1 MHGLVAHKN
10 LFFVLLFI
18 TILFSVNEVYAVT
31 IDSVKRTSPAEP
43 TTNAASVDYAVI
55 FSEAV
60 TGLTASKFTVPVT
73 GISGAGVTS
82 VNGSG
87 TTWTA
92 TVGTGSGDGTLGLT
106 MENSTGVTDTAGN
119 PVANLPFD
127 GEIYTI
133 DKTAPTVA
141 IGSTAANPT
150 SVSPLP
156 VTVTFSEAVTGF
168 TAEDIAVGNG
178 TAGAFA
184 GSGAT
189 YSFNVTPTANGP
201 VTVDIAAGAALDA
214 AGNGNSAAVQ
224 FSRNYDNTTPTV
236 TIGSMAADPTN
247 VSPIPVTVTF
257 SEAVTGFAAEDIV
270 VGNGTAGAFAGSG
283 ATYTFN
289 VTPTATGPVT
299 VDIAAG
305 AAQDAAGNGNSAAV
319 QFSRNYDN
327 SAPTVTIGSAAANP
341 TNVSPIPVTVTFSEA
356 VSGFAAED
364 IAVGNGTAASFAG
377 SGATYTFNVIP
388 TANGPVTVDI
398 AAGVAQDAAG
408 NGNSAAVQFSRNYDN
423 SAPTVTIGSTAANPT
438 NVSPIPV
445 TVIFSE
451 AVSGFTAEDI
461 VVGNGTAG
469 SFAGS
474 GATYTFNVTPTAN
487 GAVTVDVAAGV
498 AQDAAGNGNSAA
510 SQFTRNYDNTTPTV
524 TISSTAA
531 NPTNVSPIPVTVTF
545 SEAVTGFTA
554 GDIVIGNGTAGS
566 FSGSGATYTFS
577 VIPTANGAMTVAIA
591 AGVAQ
596 DAAGNGN
603 SAAVQFSRNYDNTVP
618 TVTIGSTAANP
629 TRVSPIP
636 VTVTFSE
643 AVTGFAAEDI
653 VVGNGT
659 VTSGS
664 FTGSGATY
672 TFSVTPTAN
681 GAVTVDVAVGV
692 AQDAAGNGNS
702 ASSRLSRIY
711 DNTAPTMDA
720 AASYVNSTH
729 VDVTFSEGVIG
740 ADVAANYTA
749 PGLTITAAVSQGG
762 TTYRLTTSLQG
773 IGTTY
778 NITANNISDPAGNAL
793 SSSDKTATFTRTSA
807 SNSAPTTPTLKAPLG
822 TINNKEETTL
832 TPTLEVNNSTDVDLD
847 PLRYTFE
854 IDTVNTFDSPN
865 KKTSSLVP
873 SGAGTTSWTIPS
885 SSPLVDNTT
894 WSWRVTA
901 TDGDKSS
908 FPSQTGSFFVNTVND
923 APAGLAVS
931 SPTNDPKTE
940 VTDLQPPLTVTNAT
954 DLDNDTLTYEFEV
967 ATDGSFTNVVAKAI
981 TGVAQGTS
989 GTTTWKVSPAL
1000 NDNTQYHWRSRAKD
1014 QHGLPDSS
1022 YSGWVTAT
1030 FFTNTSNDAP
1040 SAPTVNAPLN
1050 NNEISTTLTPT
1061 LTINN
1066 STDPDRD
1073 PLTYTF
1079 EIDTDNKFNSP
1090 NKQTSPVIAEDAGT
1104 TTTSWTPATL
1114 SDNTIWYWRVKV
1126 TDIHNAEAWMS
1137 TGPDKN
1143 YSTFFINQFNEAP
1156 NPPTL
1161 VDPPNNGEVVT
1172 RTPTLTVQ
1180 ATDIDNDKLTY
1191 DFELYTDSNL
1201 TNRIPGARGQQASWR
1216 VTVSLDDNT
1225 RYWWRAMSIDEHGAD
1240 SGVWSAVG
1248 SFFVNSNG
1256 NDPPKI
1262 WEVKVTGP
1270 NPISTMTGNTV
1281 NITWLDEDPDSNST
1295 VTLYYSNNN
1304 GVNDGTPIVTD
1315 IREDDPANSYTWDT
1329 STIPDGTYYIYAGI
1343 VDESNV
1349 PVYAYSAEPLVKD
1362 RTPPVAPVVSSPG
1375 GALTGNPKP
1384 TWNWSSGGGDGSG
1397 NYRYQIDN
1405 GNLVETTATTYIPDS
1420 ILVDVIHTLSVQERD
1435 TAGNWSDNGSFAI
1448 EVDTVAPTATLS
1460 GAPTGE
1466 TQTTSATL
1474 TIGGDGVVA
1483 YKFKHIYD
1491 NSVATDYADE
1501 RPVSVPISLPPLGE
1515 GGHTIA
1521 VIGRD
1526 SAGNWQVDGTP
1537 VSWIVDTIPPRA
1549 VIKGAQPDPTN
1560 TTNANLAIGGDGVVA
1575 YRYKLDDGA
1584 YSDEKP
1590 IADAIILASLAEGT
1604 HTVAVIGRDSAGNWQ
1619 AETNPTTIG
1628 WLVDLTP
1635 PILGVSALSD
1645 GTNTNKA
1652 EQNIA
1657 GNVSDANLVKS
1668 LVLNVTGASVG
1679 SYSLT
1684 VDGNGA
1690 FSHLLTLSTGANVIT
1705 VTATDMAGNQK
1716 IDTRTINY
1724 DSKGPQITIETP
1736 VDNIKTNQPAV
1747 EVKVGTNELSTFV
1760 IVAYDGSQTET
1771 SRMSASEPATSF
1783 TVTMNL
1789 VYGINTIEV
1798 TATDATGNPTSDK
1811 RTVIYDNQK
1820 PTLAVTNPAQDIRTD
1835 LTIMTLKGVVS
1846 DTLSAVTVTVAQ
1858 LTQDGTAEV
1867 LKPPPTLT
1875 DGETGQTF
1883 EQSITFT
1890 GNRVYRFVVTATD
1903 EAGNETSVQRN
1914 IVYAKPS
1921 RGDLNGDRNVDI
1933 LDALTA
1939 LQISTGLVAQTD
1951 TALIN
1956 GDVAPLVNGKSV
1968 PDGRIDVG
1976 DAVIILKVVVNLITL

>member
-18 TILFSVNEVYAVT
+18 TILLSVNEVYALT

-43 TTNAASVDYAVI
+43 TTNAASVDYTVI

-60 TGLTASKFTVPVT
+60 TGLTASNFTVPVT

-82 VNGSG
+82 VTGSG

-92 TVGTGSGDGTLGLT
+92 TVGTGSGDGTLGFT
-106 MENSTGVTDTAGN
+106 MENSTGVTDTVGN
-119 PVANLPFD
+119 AVANLPFD

-133 DKTAPTVA
+133 DKTVPTVT

-168 TAEDIAVGNG
+168 TAEDIVVGNG

-189 YSFNVTPTANGP
+189 YTFNVTPTANGPVTVDIAAGAALDAAGNGNSAAVQFSRNYDNSAPTVTIGSTAADPTRVSPIPVTVTFSEAVTGFAAEDIVVGNGTAGAFAGSGATYTFNVTPTANGP

-299 VDIAAG
+299 VDIASG
-305 AAQDAAGNGNSAAV
+305 AAQDAAGNGNSAAS
-319 QFSRNYDN
+319 QLSRNYDN
-327 SAPTVTIGSAAANP
+327 TV
-341 TNVSPIPVTVTFSEA
+341 
-356 VSGFAAED
+356 
-364 IAVGNGTAASFAG
+364 
-377 SGATYTFNVIP
+377 
-388 TANGPVTVDI
+388 
-398 AAGVAQDAAG
+398 
-408 NGNSAAVQFSRNYDN
+408 
-423 SAPTVTIGSTAANPT
+423 PTVTIGSTAANPT
-438 NVSPIPV
+438 NVSPI
-445 TVIFSE
+445 T
-451 AVSGFTAEDI
+451 
-461 VVGNGTAG
+461 
-469 SFAGS
+469 
-474 GATYTFNVTPTAN
+474 
-487 GAVTVDVAAGV
+487 
-498 AQDAAGNGNSAA
+498 
-510 SQFTRNYDNTTPTV
+510 
-524 TISSTAA
+524 
-531 NPTNVSPIPVTVTF
+531 VTVTF
-545 SEAVTGFTA
+545 SEAVTGFAA
-554 GDIVIGNGTAGS
+554 GDITVGNGTVTSGS
-566 FSGSGATYTFS
+566 FTGSGATYTFS

-643 AVTGFAAEDI
+643 AVIGFAAGDI
-653 VVGNGT
+653 TVGNGT

-664 FTGSGATY
+664 FAGSGATY

-702 ASSRLSRIY
+702 ASSRFSRIY

-762 TTYRLTTSLQG
+762 ATYRLTTSLQG

-807 SNSAPTTPTLKAPLG
+807 SNSAPTTPTLNAPPNG
-822 TINNKEETTL
+822 TFNVNEVNTL
-832 TPTLEVNNSTDVDLD
+832 TPTLAVNNSTDVDLD
-847 PLRYTFE
+847 PLSYTFVV
-854 IDTVNTFDSPN
+854 DTVNTFDSPN
-865 KKTSSLVP
+865 KKTSTLVP

-894 WSWRVTA
+894 WYWRVTA
-901 TDGDKSS
+901 TDGNKGSS
-908 FPSQTGSFFVNTVND
+908 PSQTGSFFVNTVND

-940 VTDLQPPLTVTNAT
+940 VTDLQPLLTVTNAT

-967 ATDGSFTNVVAKAI
+967 ATDGSFTNVVAKAV
-981 TGVAQGTS
+981 TGVAQGTA

-1156 NPPTL
+1156 TVPVVTSPAE
-1161 VDPPNNGEVVT
+1161 NGEVDSLN
-1172 RTPTLTVQ
+1172 PILTVN
-1180 ATDIDNDKLTY
+1180 ATDIDQDPLTY
-1191 DFELYTDSNL
+1191 DFEVYSDISLNSSARVARATDQGPN
-1201 TNRIPGARGQQASWR
+1201 W
-1216 VTVSLDDNT
+1216 TVVANPPLVDNT
-1225 RYWWRAMSIDEHGAD
+1225 RYYWIVSAKDVHGVYSGWMAASSFIVKNKGDNNLPPSIEITSPGA
-1240 SGVWSAVG
+1240 AE
-1248 SFFVNSNG
+1248 
-1256 NDPPKI
+1256 P
-1262 WEVKVTGP
+1262 VTNAKTFTIGW
-1270 NPISTMTGNTV
+1270 NAA
-1281 NITWLDEDPDSNST
+1281 DPDSPAFI
-1295 VTLYYSNNN
+1295 TLYY
-1304 GVNDGTPIVTD
+1304 GNDTSGNDLKQIVSG
-1315 IREDDPANSYTWDT
+1315 ISKDDTVKSFNWDT
-1329 STIPDGTYYIYAGI
+1329 SLLSDGPYYVYGKIEDGKSTIYAH
-1343 VDESNV
+1343 
-1349 PVYAYSAEPLVKD
+1349 SAGPLVID
-1362 RTPPVAPVVSSPG
+1362 RTPPNVPVVSGPTLTNSP
-1375 GALTGNPKP
+1375 TP
-1384 TWNWSSGGGDGSG
+1384 TWSWSSGGGGG
-1397 NYRYQIDN
+1397 NGTYRYKL
-1405 GNLVETTATTYIPDS
+1405 GNNDLTTGATETAGLTFVPGAA
-1420 ILVDVIHTLSVQERD
+1420 LGEGNHTLYVQERD
-1435 TAGNWSDNGSFAI
+1435 LAGNWSDNGSFAI

-1466 TQTTSATL
+1466 TQATSATL
-1474 TIGGDGVVA
+1474 TVGGDGVVA
-1483 YKFKHIYD
+1483 YKFQHRYNQGI
-1491 NSVATDYADE
+1491 VADYADE
-1501 RPVSVPISLPPLGE
+1501 TPVSVPISRSTLGE

-1526 SAGNWQVDGTP
+1526 SAGNWQASETTT
-1537 VSWIVDTIPPRA
+1537 SWIVDTIPPMA
-1549 VIKGAQPDPTN
+1549 VIKDAPPDPNNRTN
-1560 TTNANLAIGGDGVVA
+1560 VNLTVGGDGVVA

-1584 YSDEKP
+1584 YSAETP
-1590 IADAIILASLAEGT
+1590 IATMINLASLAEGT

-1619 AETNPTTIG
+1619 AEANAKIIG
-1628 WLVDLTP
+1628 WMADLTVP
-1635 PILGVSALSD
+1635 ALSVSTLPD
-1645 GTNTNKA
+1645 GSFTSKA
-1652 EQNIA
+1652 ELNIT
-1657 GNVSDANLVKS
+1657 GSVTDANLVRS
-1668 LVLNVTGASVG
+1668 LVLNFTADGVVG
-1679 SYSLT
+1679 SDNLT
-1684 VDGNGA
+1684 VDANDA
-1690 FSHLLTLSTGANVIT
+1690 FNYLLTLSAGVNVIT
-1705 VTATDMAGNQK
+1705 ITATDMAGNQM
-1716 IDTRTINY
+1716 IDTRTITY
-1724 DSKGPQITIETP
+1724 DSSGPQITISAP
-1736 VDNIKTNQPAV
+1736 ADNIKTGKPTV
-1747 EVKVGTNELSTFV
+1747 DVKVGTDEPA
-1760 IVAYDGSQTET
+1760 IVEIVVYDGSQTEL
-1771 SRMSASEPATSF
+1771 SRKSSSVPDKSFAATLD
-1783 TVTMNL
+1783 L
-1789 VYGINTIEV
+1789 VYNINTLVV
-1798 TATDATGNPTSDK
+1798 TATDATGNKSSDK

-1820 PTLAVTNPAQDIRTD
+1820 PTLAITDPAQDIRTD
-1835 LTIMTLKGVVS
+1835 LSIMTLKGVVS
-1846 DTLSAVTVTVAQ
+1846 DTLGAVTVTVAQ
-1858 LTQDGTAEV
+1858 LTQDGNAEV
-1867 LKPPPTLT
+1867 LNPPPTLT
-1875 DGETGQTF
+1875 DSETGQTF

-1903 EAGNETSVQRN
+1903 EVGNETSVQRN

-1951 TALIN
+1951 IALIN

>member
-18 TILFSVNEVYAVT
+18 TILFSVNEVYALT
-31 IDSVKRTSPAEP
+31 IASVKRTSPAEA
-43 TTNAASVDYAVI
+43 TTNAANVDYTVI

-60 TGLTASKFTVPVT
+60 TGLTAGNFTVPVT

-82 VNGSG
+82 VTGSG

-106 MENSTGVTDTAGN
+106 MDNSTGVTDTVGN
-119 PVANLPFD
+119 AVANLPFD

-141 IGSTAANPT
+141 IGSTAADPT
-150 SVSPLP
+150 SASPIS

-168 TAEDIAVGNG
+168 TAEDIVVGNG
-178 TAGAFA
+178 TAGSFA

-189 YSFNVTPTANGP
+189 YTFNVIPTANGP
-201 VTVDIAAGAALDA
+201 VTVDIAAGAAQDA

-224 FSRNYDNTTPTV
+224 FSRNYDNTAPTV
-236 TIGSMAADPTN
+236 TISSTAADPTN

-270 VGNGTAGAFAGSG
+270 VGNGTAG
-283 ATYTFN
+283 
-289 VTPTATGPVT
+289 
-299 VDIAAG
+299 
-305 AAQDAAGNGNSAAV
+305 
-319 QFSRNYDN
+319 
-327 SAPTVTIGSAAANP
+327 
-341 TNVSPIPVTVTFSEA
+341 
-356 VSGFAAED
+356 
-364 IAVGNGTAASFAG
+364 SFAG
-377 SGATYTFNVIP
+377 SGAIYTFNVTP

-398 AAGVAQDAAG
+398 AAGAALDAAG
-408 NGNSAAVQFSRNYDN
+408 NGNSAAVQLSRNYDN
-423 SAPTVTIGSTAANPT
+423 TA
-438 NVSPIPV
+438 
-445 TVIFSE
+445 
-451 AVSGFTAEDI
+451 
-461 VVGNGTAG
+461 
-469 SFAGS
+469 
-474 GATYTFNVTPTAN
+474 
-487 GAVTVDVAAGV
+487 
-498 AQDAAGNGNSAA
+498 
-510 SQFTRNYDNTTPTV
+510 PTV

-531 NPTNVSPIPVTVTF
+531 DPTNVSPIPVTVTF

-577 VIPTANGAMTVAIA
+577 VTPTANGAVTVAIAAGVAQDAAGNGNSVAVQFSRNYDNTAPTVTISSTAANPTNVSPIPVTVTFSEAVTGFTVSDIVVGNGTAGSFSGSGDTYTFSVTPTANGAMTVAIA

-643 AVTGFAAEDI
+643 AVTGFAAGDI
-653 VVGNGT
+653 TVGNGT

-702 ASSRLSRIY
+702 ASSRFSRIY

-729 VDVTFSEGVIG
+729 VDVTFSEGVVD
-740 ADVAANYTA
+740 ADVAANYTS

-762 TTYRLTTSLQG
+762 ATYRLTTSLQG

-778 NITANNISDPAGNAL
+778 TITANNISDPAGNAL

-847 PLRYTFE
+847 PLRYTFVV
-854 IDTVNTFDSPN
+854 DTVDTFDSPN

-873 SGAGTTSWTIPS
+873 AGAGTTTWTIPS

-894 WSWRVTA
+894 WYWRVTA

-908 FPSQTGSFFVNTVND
+908 PTSQTGSFFVNTVND

-940 VTDLQPPLTVTNAT
+940 VTDLQPLLTVTNAT
-954 DLDNDTLTYEFEV
+954 DLDKDTLTYEFEV
-967 ATDGSFTNVVAKAI
+967 ATDIGFANVVARPV
-981 TGVAQGTS
+981 TGVAQGTA
-989 GTTTWKVSPAL
+989 GTTTWKVAPAL
-1000 NDNTQYHWRSRAKD
+1000 SDNTQYYWRSRAKD

-1022 YSGWVTAT
+1022 NIGWVTAT
-1030 FFTNTSNDAP
+1030 FFTNTSNDTP
-1040 SAPTVNAPLN
+1040 TAPTVNAPLN
-1050 NNEISTTLTPT
+1050 NNEISTTFTPT

-1079 EIDTDNKFNSP
+1079 EIDTVNTFSSP
-1090 NKQTSPVIAEDAGT
+1090 NKQTSPVIAEVAGT
-1104 TTTSWTPATL
+1104 TTTSWTPTAL
-1114 SDNTIWYWRVKV
+1114 SDNTIWYWQVKV
-1126 TDIHNAEAWMS
+1126 TDIHNAEALMS

-1161 VDPPNNGEVVT
+1161 VDPPDNGEVVT
-1172 RTPTLTVQ
+1172 RTPILTVK
-1180 ATDIDNDKLTY
+1180 ATDIDNDTLTY
-1191 DFELYTDSNL
+1191 DFELYSDGNL
-1201 TNRIPGARGQQASWR
+1201 TSRISGARGQQASWR
-1216 VTVSLDDNT
+1216 VTVTLDDNT

-1248 SFFVNSNG
+1248 AFFVNSNG

-1270 NPISTMTGNTV
+1270 NPISTVTGNTV

-1295 VTLYYSNNN
+1295 VTLYYGNNN
-1304 GVNDGTPIVTD
+1304 GGNDGTQIVTG
-1315 IREDDPANSYTWDT
+1315 IKEDDPANSYTWDT

-1349 PVYAYSAEPLVKD
+1349 PVYAYSAEPLVID
-1362 RTPPVAPVVSSPG
+1362 RTPPVAPVVSGPTLTNSP
-1375 GALTGNPKP
+1375 TP
-1384 TWNWSSGGGDGSG
+1384 TWSWSSGGGGGDGTFR
-1397 NYRYQIDN
+1397 YRLDN
-1405 GNLVETTATTYIPDS
+1405 SDLTTGATETANLSFTPGAALSEKG
-1420 ILVDVIHTLSVQERD
+1420 HTLYVQERD
-1435 TAGNWSDNGSFAI
+1435 VAGNWSDSGSFAI

-1460 GAPTGE
+1460 DVPTGE
-1466 TQTTSATL
+1466 TQATSATL
-1474 TIGGDGVVA
+1474 TVGGDGVVA
-1483 YKFKHIYD
+1483 YKFQHRYNQGI
-1491 NSVATDYADE
+1491 VADYADE
-1501 RPVSVPISLPPLGE
+1501 TPVSVPISRSTLGE

-1526 SAGNWQVDGTP
+1526 SAGNWQVSETTT
-1537 VSWIVDTIPPRA
+1537 SWIVDTIPPTA
-1549 VIKGAQPDPTN
+1549 VIKDAPPDPN
-1560 TTNANLAIGGDGVVA
+1560 NRANVNLTVGGDGVVA

-1584 YSDEKP
+1584 YSGETP
-1590 IADAIILASLAEGT
+1590 IATTINLASLAEGT

-1619 AETNPTTIG
+1619 AEANAKTIG
-1628 WLVDLTP
+1628 WLVDLTVP
-1635 PILGVSALSD
+1635 ALSVSTLPD
-1645 GTNTNKA
+1645 GSFTSKA
-1652 EQNIA
+1652 ELNIT
-1657 GNVSDANLVKS
+1657 GNVTDANRVRS
-1668 LVLNVTGASVG
+1668 LVLNFTADGAVG
-1679 SYSLT
+1679 SDNLT
-1684 VDGNGA
+1684 VDANGV
-1690 FSHLLTLSTGANVIT
+1690 FNYLLTLSAGANVIT
-1705 VTATDMAGNQK
+1705 ITATDMAGNQM
-1716 IDTRTINY
+1716 IDTRTVTY
-1724 DSKGPQITIETP
+1724 DSSVPQITISAP
-1736 VDNIKTNQPAV
+1736 ADNIKTGNPTV
-1747 EVKVGTNELSTFV
+1747 DVKVDTNEPSTFE
-1760 IVAYDGSQTET
+1760 IVVYDGSQKELPKKSTLVPDKT
-1771 SRMSASEPATSF
+1771 FATTF
-1783 TVTMNL
+1783 AATMDL
-1789 VYGINTIEV
+1789 VYGINTIVV
-1798 TATDATGNPTSDK
+1798 TATDVTGNNSSDK

-1820 PTLAVTNPAQDIRTD
+1820 PTLAITDPAQDIRTD
-1835 LTIMTLKGVVS
+1835 LSIMTLKGVVS
-1846 DTLSAVTVTVAQ
+1846 DTLGAVTVTVAQ
-1858 LTQDGTAEV
+1858 LTQDGKAEV
-1867 LKPPPTLT
+1867 LEPPPTLT
-1875 DGETGQTF
+1875 DSETGQTF

-1903 EAGNETSVQRN
+1903 EVGNETSVQRN

-1951 TALIN
+1951 IALIN